1 MVNKSFLRMCIR
13 SIKGSLSRFIAIV
26 SIVALGTGFLAG
38 LLATTPDMQENAN
51 NYFKEKNVYDFYIQS
66 TLGFSDDDIE
76 AINDLSYVK
85 QTMAINQE
93 DQMISDQE
101 GETYATRIYHIDFE
115 DKTALN
121 QFAMIEGRNPKND
134 DECVAVI
141 PNPYSTKIN
150 IGDEL
155 INDDGKKYEVVG
167 IARSP
172 LFLSLT
178 QETTTVG
185 AGGIG
190 LALFVRN
197 SDDDVTA
204 IVYAT
209 CNIDAGDMF
218 SDEYKDS
225 IKALKKKI
233 EAFGEEQVKLRHDEL
248 VSEAQSKLD
257 EQKESFEAT
266 KKATNDKLANTK
278 AELAAN
284 QTKVENAIS
293 QIDVGI
299 KKIDDSLSQMPDI
312 PALASQRE
320 ALQNQKKQLTTK
332 RAELE
337 AQMEKIEQGFAS
349 YNTAKV
355 QAEAGF
361 KEAEAKIADGQKQ
374 VDEISEGA
382 WYITSRLDSVG
393 LSGYKGDT
401 EKVAAIAK
409 VIPIFFFL
417 VAALVVLTTM
427 TRMIEEER
435 GQVGA
440 LKSLGYSNRS
450 IRSYYFAYG
459 TVATL
464 IGSAI
469 GFAVGF
475 TLFPKVISNAY
486 AMMYNLPEADT
497 PFLLWLAAPI
507 FLVMEAIVILTIY
520 FSCRSELSE
529 KPAALLLPKAP
540 EPGKRILL
548 ERLTPIWSR
557 LKFTRKV
564 TFRNL
569 FRYKKR
575 FLMTIIGMAGCFA
588 LLITGFG
595 VRDSIK
601 DIADLQY
608 GEIFKYD
615 VVAYADKDDWQPK
628 EDFYEEQGFFMA
640 DTLQIEVD
648 GAKKTVDIQAPED
661 AGSIGDFIQLR
672 TRKNHDKITLEDG
685 GIVLPEKFCE
695 KQGLKRGDKLS
706 VIADGNKTEVELIG
720 IAESYASADG
730 YMNKVTYEKLYKKEI
745 SPNVI
750 YLNIDKTTKE
760 NVSTNKISQRIM
772 EEDGVKYV
780 LSSASVKDTFS
791 DSVKSIDYI
800 VMVIILSAGGL
811 SIIVL
816 YNLTNVNI
824 CERKKELA
832 TIKVLGFYPREVTAY
847 IFREI
852 NLLAAIG
859 VLFGVPL
866 GILLHNFVIK
876 TAEVDEV
883 MFGRSIAPMSYLF
896 AFLTIAIF
904 TFIVNLIMRKS
915 IKKIDMVESM
925 KAND

>member
-1 MVNKSFLRMCIR
+1 MVNKSFFKMCRR

-38 LLATTPDMQENAN
+38 LLATTPDMQANAN
-51 NYFKEKNVYDFYIQS
+51 KYFKEKNVYDFYIQS
-66 TLGFSDDDIE
+66 TLGFSDDDLE

-101 GETYATRIYHIDFE
+101 GETYATRIYHIDFD
-115 DKTALN
+115 DKNALN
-121 QFAMIEGRNPKND
+121 QLAMTEGRNPKND
-134 DECVAVI
+134 SECVAVI

-155 INDDGKKYEVVG
+155 TNDDGNKYEVVG
-167 IARSP
+167 IAQSP
-172 LFLSLT
+172 MFLSLSE
-178 QETTTVG
+178 ETTTIG
-185 AGGIG
+185 GGGIG
-190 LALFVRN
+190 LALFTPAG
-197 SDDDVTA
+197 DDDVTT

-209 CNIDAGDMF
+209 CNIDADDMF

-225 IKALKKKI
+225 IKELKKKF
-233 EAFGEEQVKLRHDEL
+233 EAFGDKQVKARHDEL
-248 VSEAQSKLD
+248 VSEAQAKLD
-257 EQKESFEAT
+257 EQKASFEAT
-266 KKATNDKLANTK
+266 KKATNDKLAATK
-278 AELAAN
+278 AELDKN
-284 QTKVENAIS
+284 QTKIENAIS
-293 QIDVGI
+293 QVDTGI
-299 KKIDDSLSQMPDI
+299 NKIDESLSQMPDI
-312 PALASQRE
+312 PALASQRA
-320 ALQNQKKQLTTK
+320 ALQKQKSQLTTQRAQLIAQKKQ
-332 RAELE
+332 
-337 AQMEKIEQGFAS
+337 IEQGLVS
-349 YNTAKV
+349 YNAAKTK
-355 QAEAGF
+355 AEAGF
-361 KEAEAKIADGQKQ
+361 KDAEAKIADGQKQ
-374 VDEISEGA
+374 VDEIADGT
-382 WYITSRLDSVG
+382 WYVTSRLDSVG
-393 LSGYKGDT
+393 VSGYKGDT

-450 IRSYYFAYG
+450 VRNYYFAYG
-459 TVATL
+459 TAATL
-464 IGSAI
+464 IGSVV
-469 GFAVGF
+469 GFAAGF
-475 TLFPKVISNAY
+475 ILFPKVISNAY

-497 PFLLWLAAPI
+497 PFLPWLAIPI

-520 FSCRSELSE
+520 FSCRSELKE

-548 ERLTPIWSR
+548 ERITPVWSR

-588 LLITGFG
+588 LLLTGFG

-615 VVAYADKDDWQPK
+615 VAAYVDKDDWQPK

-648 GAKKTVDIQAPED
+648 DAKKTVDIQVPED
-661 AGSIGDFIQLR
+661 AETIGDFIQLR
-672 TRKNHDKITLEDG
+672 TRKDHKKITLEDG

-695 KQGLKRGDKLS
+695 KQGLKKGDKLS
-706 VIADGNKTEVELIG
+706 IIADGNKKEVKLIG
-720 IAESYASADG
+720 IAENYASATG
-730 YMNKVTYEKLYKKEI
+730 YMNKATYEELYEKEL
-745 SPNVI
+745 SPNLI
-750 YLNIDKTTKE
+750 YLNIDKSAKE
-760 NVSTNKISQRIM
+760 SISTNKISQKVM
-772 EEDGVKYV
+772 EENGVKYV

-832 TIKVLGFYPREVTAY
+832 TIKVLGFYPREVSSY

-866 GILLHNFVIK
+866 GILLHQFVIK
-876 TAEVDEV
+876 TAEVDDV

-896 AFLTIAIF
+896 SFLTIAIF

-915 IKKIDMVESM
+915 IRKIDMVESM